1 MLWRL
6 AVEREKLDEREIP
19 KILERFYERVRTDA
33 ELGPVFAVVAD
44 WDEHLVRLAE
54 FWSSVMLTTGRYKG
68 NPVSMHMIH
77 AERIRPE
84 MFDRWLALWRL
95 TTSEMLPQSLAI
107 EMQAKATRIASRLSR
122 AIHAAAPKALSKQPT
137 DENAPCSPYRIT
149 SAFDEASLPRALLQ
163 SHTLKPGTWGVIR
176 VHEGAVKYR
185 ADGTTQAILLDR
197 NRPGVVPP
205 EVPHRLELT
214 GPVNLQIEF
223 YDRNPGIEIR

>member
-1 MLWRL
+1 M
-6 AVEREKLDEREIP
+6 EREKLDEREIP
-19 KILERFYERVRTDA
+19 KILARFYERVRADA

-44 WDEHLVRLAE
+44 WDEHLVRLSE

-95 TTSEMLPQSLAI
+95 TTSEMLPQHLAI

-122 AIHAAAPKALSKQPT
+122 AIRPEASQAYSGQPAKT
-137 DENAPCSPYRIT
+137 AGPTTPYRIT
-149 SAFDEASLPRALLQ
+149 SAFDEASLPQALLR
-163 SHTLKPGTWGVIR
+163 SHALKSGTWGVIR
-176 VHEGAVKYR
+176 VHDGAVRYR
-185 ADGTTQAILLDR
+185 ADGATQAILLDR
-197 NRPGVVPP
+197 YRPGIVPP
-205 EVPHRLELT
+205 EVPHRLELA

-223 YDRNPGIEIR
+223 YDRNPGIEIS

>member
-1 MLWRL
+1 MQ
-6 AVEREKLDEREIP
+6 REKLDEREIP
-19 KILERFYERVRTDA
+19 KILARFYERVRADA
-33 ELGPVFAVVAD
+33 ELGPVFAIVAD
-44 WDEHLVRLAE
+44 WDEHLGRLSE

-95 TTSEMLPQSLAI
+95 TTSEMLPQSLAT

-122 AIHAAAPKALSKQPT
+122 AIHPQAPQAYSKQPT
-137 DENAPCSPYRIT
+137 NAEEPCSPYRIT
-149 SAFDEASLPRALLQ
+149 SAFDEVSLPQALLR

-176 VHEGAVKYR
+176 VHGGAVKYR
-185 ADGTTQAILLDR
+185 ADGATHAILLDR
-197 NRPGVVPP
+197 DRPGIVPP
-205 EVPHRLELT
+205 EVPHRLELS

-223 YDRNPGIEIR
+223 YDRNPSIEIR